1 MSCTTC
7 RQCFTPK
14 LRICVYCSSSSAVD
28 EVYAQA
34 ARELGRLI
42 GMRGHALVYGGC
54 DLGLMGELGR
64 AVKDVGGQVVGI
76 IPRRLEEYGLAFEG
90 ADEMIVVESMAER
103 KTLMEKKAEAFIA
116 LPGGFG
122 TLDELVQ
129 VMTLKQ
135 LGYLQGAI
143 VLLNVAG
150 FYDHLLAHFERLY
163 QQHFAKAEF
172 RQLYRVVAHPAEAL
186 EYIESYTG
194 IELPRKWF

>member
-1 MSCTTC
+1 VH
-7 RQCFTPK
+7 
-14 LRICVYCSSSSAVD
+14 ICVYCSSSSVVD
-28 EVYAQA
+28 EVYTQS

-42 GMRGHALVYGGC
+42 GARGHVLVYGGC

-64 AVKDVGGQVVGI
+64 AVKATGGRVVGI
-76 IPRRLEEYGLAFEG
+76 IPRRLKEYGLAFAG
-90 ADEMIVVESMAER
+90 ADEMLMVESMAER
-103 KTLMEKKAEAFIA
+103 KALMEEKAEAFIA

-150 FYDHLLAHFERLY
+150 FYDHLLAHFEQLY
-163 QQHFAKAEF
+163 QQRFAKAEF
-172 RQLYRVVAHPAEAL
+172 RQLYHVVAHPAEAL
-186 EYIESYTG
+186 ECIESYAG